1 MGSVMRNSKGVR
13 RLVAVLGLLA
23 VIFAL
28 MALTARPRT
37 NVTPFEKGIA
47 TLLYP
52 FQVATDWVAD
62 RVKGVTASIQ
72 ELTHLREE
80 NARLRAAVEAGAQD
94 KALAERLTQ
103 ENRTLQAEL
112 QMKQRS
118 SYPLL
123 TAQVISRT
131 SDTWYR
137 TVVINRGSQDG
148 VQPSMA
154 VVNWQGMV
162 GKVLSTTPFTATVQ
176 LMLDGGFS
184 QQGFAAGAKVPS
196 GDLGVIETV
205 QGGEVRMVF
214 IMSSPTVKV
223 GQPVF
228 TSGQGILP
236 PNLLIG
242 YVENEPTGSG
252 LPKTVTIKPAVDFN
266 KLDVLHV
273 VMFTATAERGGS

>member
-13 RLVAVLGLLA
+13 RLVAVLVLLA

-37 NVTPFEKGIA
+37 NVTPMEKGIA

-62 RVKGVTASIQ
+62 KGKGLAASIR
-72 ELTHLREE
+72 ELTQLRDE
-80 NARLRAAVEAGAQD
+80 NARLRAAVEGGAQD
-94 KALAERLTQ
+94 KATAERLMQ

-112 QMKQRS
+112 QMKERA

-123 TAQVISRT
+123 SAQVISRT
-131 SDTWYR
+131 SDSWYR
-137 TVVINRGSQDG
+137 TVVINRGGRDG
-148 VQPSMA
+148 VETNMA
-154 VVNWQGMV
+154 VINWQGMV

-176 LMLDGGFS
+176 LLTDGGFS
-184 QQGFAAGAKVPS
+184 AGSKVSS
-196 GDLGVIETV
+196 GDMGIVQTV
-205 QGGEVRMVF
+205 QGGEVRMEF
-214 IMSSPTVKV
+214 FSTAPTVKP

-228 TSGQGILP
+228 TSGQAILP

-242 YVENEPTGSG
+242 YVESEPTGAV
-252 LPKTVTIKPAVDFN
+252 PKVVTVRPAIDFN
-266 KLDVLHV
+266 KLDALQV
-273 VMFTATAERGGS
+273 VMFTAQAEREGH

>member
-13 RLVAVLGLLA
+13 RLVAVLVLLA

-37 NVTPFEKGIA
+37 NVTPVEKGIA

-62 RVKGVTASIQ
+62 KGKGAAASVR
-72 ELTHLREE
+72 ELTQLREE

-94 KALAERLTQ
+94 KAIAERLMQ

-112 QMKQRS
+112 QMKERS
-118 SYPLL
+118 NYPLL
-123 TAQVISRT
+123 SVQVISRT

-137 TVVINRGSQDG
+137 TVVINRGSRDG
-148 VQPSMA
+148 VETNMA
-154 VVNWQGMV
+154 VINWQGMV

-176 LMLDGGFS
+176 LMTDG
-184 QQGFAAGAKVPS
+184 GFAAGSKVPS
-196 GDLGVIETV
+196 GDMGIIETV
-205 QGGEVRMVF
+205 QGGEVRMQF
-214 IMSSPTVKV
+214 YSTSPTVKP

-228 TSGQGILP
+228 TSGQAILP

-242 YVENEPTGSG
+242 YVESEPTGSV
-252 LPKTVTIKPAVDFN
+252 PKVVTVRPAIDLN
-266 KLDVLHV
+266 KLDVLQV
-273 VMFTATAERGGS
+273 VMFTAQAEREGGQ